1 MFNTFSCYNHHET
14 QQHTLA
20 ESCQVGNIETA
31 CSPLD
36 VTGCESKGHRNK
48 TCYLIV
54 STVIS
59 PLSQC
64 SSTLL
69 FLLMALIQW

>member
-1 MFNTFSCYNHHET
+1 MLSSYSCYIHYELH
-14 QQHTLA
+14 QHMLA
-20 ESCQVGNIETA
+20 ECCQVGIIETA

-36 VTGCESKGHRNK
+36 VTGCESKRHRNK

-69 FLLMALIQW
+69 FLLMALIQS

>member
-1 MFNTFSCYNHHET
+1 MFSSFSCYNHYE
-14 QQHTLA
+14 QQQQTLA
-20 ESCQVGNIETA
+20 ECCQVGAIETA

-36 VTGCESKGHRNK
+36 VTGCESKRHRNK

-69 FLLMALIQW
+69 LLLMTLIQC

>member
-1 MFNTFSCYNHHET
+1 MFSSFSCYNHYEQ

-20 ESCQVGNIETA
+20 ECCQVGIIETA

-36 VTGCESKGHRNK
+36 VTGCESKRHRNK

-54 STVIS
+54 LTVIIS
-59 PLSQC
+59 LSQC

-69 FLLMALIQW
+69 FLLIALI